1 MDAQKKYRRL
11 QERLRDLGSVAVAFS
26 GGTDSALLLYAA
38 HEVLGDRALAFT
50 ASSPAFPRREQEAAE
65 AFCRDQGIR
74 QVVFPA
80 PGWEDP
86 EVLANPQNRCY
97 LCKRSF
103 LARLMELAA
112 LEGCAAVAEG
122 SNVDDLG
129 DDRPGMQAVAE
140 LGVVSPLREAGLTK
154 AEIRALS
161 RERNLATWNRPAS
174 ACLASRIP
182 YGEEITVEK
191 LRMVEQGEDYLRS
204 LGLGQ
209 LRIRLHGT
217 LARLELLP
225 EEFDRLLPLRAE
237 VYDTLRSLGFSYIA
251 LDLRGYRT
259 GSLNEKKA

>member
-1 MDAQKKYRRL
+1 
-11 QERLRDLGSVAVAFS
+11 
-26 GGTDSALLLYAA
+26 
-38 HEVLGDRALAFT
+38 
-50 ASSPAFPRREQEAAE
+50 
-65 AFCRDQGIR
+65 
-74 QVVFPA
+74 
-80 PGWEDP
+80 
-86 EVLANPQNRCY
+86 
-97 LCKRSF
+97 
-103 LARLMELAA
+103 
-112 LEGCAAVAEG
+112 
-122 SNVDDLG
+122 
-129 DDRPGMQAVAE
+129 
-140 LGVVSPLREAGLTK
+140 VVSPLREAGLTK

-161 RERNLATWNRPAS
+161 RERNLPTWNRPAS

-259 GSLNEKKA
+259 GSLNENKA